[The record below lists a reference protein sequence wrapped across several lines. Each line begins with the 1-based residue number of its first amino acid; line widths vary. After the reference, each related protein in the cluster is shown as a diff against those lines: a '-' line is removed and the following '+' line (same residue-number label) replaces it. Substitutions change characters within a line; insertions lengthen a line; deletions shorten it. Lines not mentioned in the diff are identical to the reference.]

1 MIEEIHVVQEIV
13 DTEEMNHFV
22 MNLKYDWENMICKRY
37 MKRLLC
43 KEKETDTQKII
54 EKSDALTLRLRTDT
68 KFTKAFI

>member
-1 MIEEIHVVQEIV
+1 
-13 DTEEMNHFV
+13 
-22 MNLKYDWENMICKRY
+22 MNLKDDLENMICKRY